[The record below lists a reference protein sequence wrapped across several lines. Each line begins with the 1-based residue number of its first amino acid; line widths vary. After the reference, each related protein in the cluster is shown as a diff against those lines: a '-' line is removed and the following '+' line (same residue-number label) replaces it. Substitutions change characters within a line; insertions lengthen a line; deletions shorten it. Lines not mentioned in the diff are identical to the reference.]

1 MDYELSILK
10 RLVEINTDVTKK
22 SGYYDCA
29 LIIKEIMEN
38 LGLEVDFFSPKFQD
52 GIPRPSV
59 IGKIDASS
67 KFTIAFFAHYDVV
80 PPGENWSKSP
90 FKLTIEGNKAFGR
103 GASDDKG
110 GIATILGAMRLAK
123 NSTKFNVM
131 VIITPEEEVGGELGL
146 GYLMENYDIKPDFG
160 IIVDSSPNMIG
171 IGASGIIR
179 GEIRVKGRQGHAGY
193 PHLAINPIHELS
205 FIISKFEEFIRFRE
219 RKHSIAAAPPGSPK
233 EKVWGRFSF
242 TMIGG
247 GIKENIIPEE
257 AWTKFDMRLIPEEDP
272 EEAKRE
278 FFEFLNKINIKGKI
292 IASLD
297 KPDRGYLTNPSNPFV
312 RLFIE
317 ATAKVFG
324 SPLPLCASLGG
335 NDGRFLTSK
344 SIPIIS
350 YGVIADDTNFHGADE
365 FVYIRD
371 LENVRNVFVEFMRG
385 GMNAPISYYGN
396 NK

>member
-10 RLVEINTDVTKK
+10 RLVEVDTDVTKK
-22 SGYYDCA
+22 TGYYDCA

-38 LGLEVDFFSPKFQD
+38 LGLEVNFFNPKFQD

-59 IGKIDASS
+59 IGKIDISS
-67 KFTIAFFAHYDVV
+67 KFTVAFFAHYDVV
-80 PPGENWSKSP
+80 PPGEDWSKPP
-90 FKLTIEGNKAFGR
+90 FKLTIEGDKAFGR

-110 GIATILGAMRLAK
+110 GIAAIFGAMRLAK

-131 VIITPEEEVGGELGL
+131 VVITPEEEVGGELGL
-146 GYLMENYDIKPDFG
+146 GYLMKNLDIRPNFG

-179 GEIRVKGRQGHAGY
+179 GEIRVKGKQGHAGY

-205 FIISKFEEFIRFRE
+205 LIVNKFEEFIKFRE
-219 RKHSIAAAPPGSPK
+219 KKQSIALAPPGSPK

-242 TMIGG
+242 TMVGG
-247 GIKENIIPEE
+247 GIKENVIPNE
-257 AWTKFDMRLIPEEDP
+257 AWAKFDMRLLPEEDP

-278 FFEFLNKINIKGKI
+278 FFEFLNKINTKGKI
-292 IASLD
+292 LTFLD
-297 KPDRGYLTNPSNPFV
+297 KPDRGYLTDSSNPFV
-312 RLFIE
+312 RLFIG

-335 NDGRFLTSK
+335 NDGRFLISQ

-371 LENVRNVFVEFMRG
+371 LENVRNVFVEFMKG
-385 GMNAPISYYGN
+385 EIDEAIFDYGN